1 MFTPVSGDRPY
12 AANAV
17 IIITDGVPRVPDDV
31 REAARRTVQQA
42 NIARQAGINVF
53 AVGIG
58 ILVFI
63 SFLPILLKSECNS
76 FTFLGAGPGGWVTQ
90 VNPVLTYVYK
100 MFSNGPIFRK
110 LRGHANSGLMQ

>member
-58 ILVFI
+58 ILSIHFFPSYPTQECRSGGGCYSGQSYINICVQIVFKWTHI
-63 SFLPILLKSECNS
+63 
-76 FTFLGAGPGGWVTQ
+76 
-90 VNPVLTYVYK
+90 
-100 MFSNGPIFRK
+100 
-110 LRGHANSGLMQ
+110 